1 MPSGMWRGTC
11 TASWSGQGSALGEAE
26 SSPATVS
33 STRCS
38 NPSHALSGLWVRSSQ
53 LTRSASVWPSCSACT
68 HTPDTAG
75 ANQRDFLITCPTS
88 GNQYR
93 PTRPHTES
101 SGVAGPGPHLAA
113 DRAVAGAGVSG
124 APGAPL
130 HVRGFPFCRVLGR
143 EPWIGKR
150 ERDESQEPGQT
161 GATSRHGTPPFP
173 VSPFPFPVFSQVL

>member
-1 MPSGMWRGTC
+1 MPSGMWRGNC

-53 LTRSASVWPSCSACT
+53 LTRSARVWPSCSACT

-101 SGVAGPGPHLAA
+101 SGEAGTGPAIC
-113 DRAVAGAGVSG
+113 GAWMTSCTSG
-124 APGAPL
+124 GSS
-130 HVRGFPFCRVLGR
+130 G
-143 EPWIGKR
+143 ES
-150 ERDESQEPGQT
+150 ERT
-161 GATSRHGTPPFP
+161 YWASRHSCSSVRNFWSIRSENEGIGVPSSP
-173 VSPFPFPVFSQVL
+173 VRSR

>member
-1 MPSGMWRGTC
+1 MPSGIWRGNW
-11 TASWSGQGSALGEAE
+11 TASWSGQGSALGGGEAE
-26 SSPATVS
+26 SSLATVS

-53 LTRSASVWPSCSACT
+53 LTRSARVWPSCSACT

-101 SGVAGPGPHLAA
+101 SGEAGTGPAIC
-113 DRAVAGAGVSG
+113 GAWMTSCTLGGSGGESERTYWVVS
-124 APGAPL
+124 AKNDEN
-130 HVRGFPFCRVLGR
+130 VLMYA
-143 EPWIGKR
+143 
-150 ERDESQEPGQT
+150 
-161 GATSRHGTPPFP
+161 ATSRRSASDRRPFHAGIALP
-173 VSPFPFPVFSQVL
+173 GSPSSIALIRSASVGS